1 MIFYFKE
8 VVRVLHFGMVKAKEL
23 MDVHIEGLDENSTM
37 EKSIMYIIK
46 NKVDNI
52 PVVDKNNKL
61 VGILPKHIILSVIND
76 YKDFSI
82 KVKDIAVEVDDDICL
97 GEDDFANVI
106 YSKRYGEL
114 FVVDEDRRLLG
125 LLSKSKYLSEQVDFL
140 LLSINCIIESTNY
153 AIIAIDNSL
162 SIIIFNKGAENIIG
176 IDACEA
182 LGKKIND
189 VLPTSQLPNIINT
202 QRTDINSLMYIKQ
215 RKILTNRTPIVKN
228 GEIKGAIALFFDVT
242 EHDNLLKELE
252 EQKNVSQIL
261 NTIMETV
268 YDGIL
273 VVNKEGHITMISKTY
288 ERFLGVEG
296 QDVIGK
302 HVTDVIE
309 NTRMHIVVKTG
320 IAEIADIQ
328 KIRGNYM
335 IASRIPI
342 IKDGEVVGA
351 VGKVLFRNVDDLN
364 ALHKKISLM
373 EQEIEEYKGELKNIN
388 RAKYTFVNIIGRSRG
403 ILRTK
408 DLAEKASHTD
418 SNVLILGESGTGKEL
433 LAHAIHNGSGRNF
446 GPFIKVN
453 CAAIPS
459 ELLESE
465 LFGYE
470 EGAFTGA
477 KKGGKIGK
485 FELADGGTIF
495 LDEIGDMPLTMQS
508 KLLRVIQEREIE
520 RVGAAE
526 TKRINVRIIAATNK
540 NLEEMISRSEYRQD
554 LYYRLNV
561 FTIFVPSL
569 RDRPEDIAALSK
581 NFLYDLNNKYHK
593 NIKGISDK
601 AMKHLIKYTWPGNI
615 RELANVIERAINLV
629 DISDT
634 IDVEHLP
641 QKIVGKEYARKIKSL
656 KEILAK
662 AERDAIIESTRIT
675 NGNKTKAAKL
685 LGIGRTTFYE
695 KLAKYNLQD
704 I

>member
-1 MIFYFKE
+1 M
-8 VVRVLHFGMVKAKEL
+8 LHFRMVKAKEL
-23 MDVHIEGLDENSTM
+23 MDVNIQGLDENSTI
-37 EKSIMYIIK
+37 EKAIMYMIR

-52 PVVDKNNKL
+52 PVVDQNSKL
-61 VGILPKHIILSVIND
+61 VGVLPKHIIVDIIND

-82 KVKDIAVEVDDDICL
+82 KVQDIDLKICKDICL
-97 GEDDFANVI
+97 KRDDAANVV
-106 YSKRYGEL
+106 YQKKYGEL
-114 FVVDEDRRLLG
+114 FVVDEEQRFLG
-125 LLSKSKYLSEQVDFL
+125 LLSKSKYLSEQIDFL
-140 LLSINCIIESTNY
+140 LLSINSIIESTNH
-153 AIIAIDNSL
+153 AVVAIDNDL
-162 SIIIFNKGAENIIG
+162 NIIIFNGAAEKIIG
-176 IDACEA
+176 VKDYEA
-182 LGKKIND
+182 VGKKLND
-189 VLPTSQLPNIINT
+189 ILPTSQLPNIINT
-202 QRTDINSLMYIKQ
+202 ERTDINSLIYIND
-215 RKILTNRTPIVKN
+215 RKVLTNRAPIIEN

-242 EHDNLLKELE
+242 EHDNLLRELE
-252 EQKNVSQIL
+252 EQKNVSQVL

-268 YDGIL
+268 YDGII
-273 VVNKEGHITMISKTY
+273 VINREGYITMISKTY
-288 ERFLGVEG
+288 EKFLGVEG

-302 HVTDVIE
+302 HVTEVIE
-309 NTRMHIVVKTG
+309 NTRMHIVAKTG

-328 KIRGNYM
+328 KIKGNYM
-335 IASRIPI
+335 IASRIPTV
-342 IKDGEVVGA
+342 KDGEVVGA

-364 ALHKKISLM
+364 DLYKKINLM

-388 RAKYTFVNIIGRSRG
+388 RAKYTFTNIIGKSTR

-408 DLAEKASHTD
+408 ELAQKASHTE

-433 LAHAIHNGSGRNF
+433 LAHAIHNESGRNF

-495 LDEIGDMPLTMQS
+495 LDEIGDMPLIMQS

-520 RVGAAE
+520 RIGGAGA
-526 TKRINVRIIAATNK
+526 KRINVRIIAATNK
-540 NLEEMISRSEYRQD
+540 NLDEMVSKGEYRQD

-561 FTIFVPSL
+561 FTIFIPSL
-569 RDRPEDIAALSK
+569 RERPEDIAELSES
-581 NFLYDLNNKYHK
+581 FLYDLNNKYHR
-593 NIKGISDK
+593 NIRQISDK
-601 AMKHLIKYTWPGNI
+601 AMKHLIKYTWPGNV
-615 RELANVIERAINLV
+615 RELANIIERAMNLV
-629 DISDT
+629 EMGDT

-641 QKIVGKEYARKIKSL
+641 QRIVGKEYARKIRSL
-656 KEILAK
+656 KEILERT
-662 AERDAIIESTRIT
+662 ERDAIIESIRIT

-695 KLAKYNLQD
+695 KLEKYSLGD

>member
-1 MIFYFKE
+1 M
-8 VVRVLHFGMVKAKEL
+8 LHFRMVKAKDL
-23 MDVHIEGLDENSTM
+23 MDANIQGLDENCTI
-37 EKSIMYIIK
+37 EKAIMYMIK

-52 PVVDKNNKL
+52 PVVNRNKKL
-61 VGILPKHIILSVIND
+61 VGVLPKHIILNAIND

-82 KVKDIAVEVDDDICL
+82 KVRDIAMKACRDICL
-97 GEDDFANVI
+97 REEDAANVI
-106 YSKRYGEL
+106 YDKKYGEL
-114 FVVDEDRRLLG
+114 FVVDEGQQFLG

-140 LLSINCIIESTNY
+140 LLSINSIIESTNH
-153 AIIAIDNSL
+153 AIVAIDNDL
-162 SIIIFNKGAENIIG
+162 NIIIFNNAAEKIIG
-176 IDACEA
+176 IKAYEA
-182 LGKKIND
+182 VGKKVD
-189 VLPTSQLPNIINT
+189 EVLPTSQLPSTIST
-202 QRTDINSLMYIKQ
+202 ERTDINSLIYINEK
-215 RKILTNRTPIVKN
+215 KVITNRAPIIEN
-228 GEIKGAIALFFDVT
+228 GEVKGAIALFFDVT

-252 EQKNVSQIL
+252 EQKNVSQVL
-261 NTIMETV
+261 NTILETV

-273 VVNKEGHITMISKTY
+273 VVNKDGYITMMSKTY
-288 ERFLGVEG
+288 EKFLGVEG

-328 KIRGNYM
+328 KIKGNYM

-364 ALHKKISLM
+364 DLYKKINLM

-388 RAKYTFVNIIGRSRG
+388 RAKYTFADIIGRSIK

-408 DLAEKASHTD
+408 NLAQKASHTD

-433 LAHAIHNGSGRNF
+433 LAHAIHNESGRNF

-520 RVGAAE
+520 RVGGAG

-540 NLEEMISRSEYRQD
+540 NLEEMVSKGEYRQD

-569 RDRPEDIAALSK
+569 RERPEDIVALSE
-581 NFLYDLNNKYHK
+581 NFLYNLNNKYHK
-593 NIKGISDK
+593 NIIRISDK

-615 RELANVIERAINLV
+615 RELANVIERAMNLV
-629 DISDT
+629 DMSDT

-641 QKIVGKEYARKIKSL
+641 QRIVGEEYIRKIRNL

-662 AERDAIIESTRIT
+662 AERDAIIESIRIT

-695 KLAKYNLQD
+695 KLVKYNLED